1 MLSQQQG
8 GLFCPMCLFK
18 IACFFPPYMI
28 GLFTCLQHVPWESEK
43 EVPGNLIVGIV
54 ILGQPP
60 FWTYPSKKKVVLR
73 FYSTSPIS
81 YSIPSVCMF
90 SNPHF
95 WTHFWWWCFSPT
107 APTAHLMSRHHWRP
121 EAASDNAAD
130 RWCCFEKK
138 LWGVH
143 VYTCHQTWLYHG
155 KTACTS
161 LLPKRAPEG
170 MRYCNK
176 GGHTWHVCFQ
186 NSPISCY
193 KHLSY
198 IRFTDRMQPSI
209 VGEGQNS
216 RPSGGNILI
225 QLHPFLPLKPLFWGW
240 LTSKSPFLLLKIA
253 RSW

>member
-18 IACFFPPYMI
+18 IAFFFPPYMI

-43 EVPGNLIVGIV
+43 EVPGNLIELSFWGNH
-54 ILGQPP
+54 P
-60 FWTYPSKKKVVLR
+60 FGHTAAKKVVLR

-143 VYTCHQTWLYHG
+143 VYICHQTWLYHG

-176 GGHTWHVCFQ
+176 GDTWHVCFQ

-198 IRFTDRMQPSI
+198 LRFTDRMQPSI
-209 VGEGQNS
+209 VGQGQNS
-216 RPSGGNILI
+216 RPSGGNIWYNFT
-225 QLHPFLPLKPLFWGW
+225 PFCRWSRCFGFVNVK
-240 LTSKSPFLLLKIA
+240 LLLKIA